1 MDSKLSSKVVA
12 KYVCK
17 HCDYD
22 TCRYTDYVKH
32 LSTDKHKK
40 REIDSEM
47 LVNDSDLSSK
57 VAHYECKCGKIYKY
71 DSGYYRHKKKCTL
84 INTIVHSSY
93 TDADSDNDSDSDK
106 NTNHSNEIFE
116 LKEFMKYLMKENSE
130 LKNMMIEQ
138 QNIVLE
144 MAKNGTTNT
153 NTNNSHNNTTN
164 TNSHNKAFN
173 LQFFL
178 NETCK
183 DAMNISEFVD
193 SIQFQLSDLERVGEI
208 GYVEGISNIIVKNLN
223 KLDITKRPVHC
234 TDKKRETMYIKDEN
248 IWEKDEEQKK
258 LRKLIKKVADQNARL
273 IPKFTEKYPGYKNYH
288 SKDSDKYSKII
299 VESMGGSGN
308 NDLEKEDKILRNI
321 AKNVVVEKD

>member
-1 MDSKLSSKVVA
+1 METFGDGIKQKLSN
-12 KYVCK
+12 KYRCDI
-17 HCDYD
+17 CDYT
-22 TCRYTDYVKH
+22 TCRKSNLTNHYN
-32 LSTDKHKK
+32 SIKHKNAVAGDIGDK
-40 REIDSEM
+40 NKQI
-47 LVNDSDLSSK
+47 LS
-57 VAHYECKCGKIYKY
+57 KIKQNSNKLICQNCNKLYMSRNGLWKHKAKGCN
-71 DSGYYRHKKKCTL
+71 GYNC
-84 INTIVHSSY
+84 
-93 TDADSDNDSDSDK
+93 TDADDSDEDNIKLSDVPTDK
-106 NTNHSNEIFE
+106 E
-116 LKEFMKYLMKENSE
+116 LILMLIKENSE
-130 LKNMMIEQ
+130 FKNMMIK
-138 QNIVLE
+138 VLE
-144 MAKNGTTNT
+144 NGTTNT
-153 NTNNSHNNTTN
+153 NNNHSHNTTN

-308 NDLEKEDKILRNI
+308 NDLEKEDKIIRNI
-321 AKNVVVEKD
+321 AKNVVVEKE

>member
-1 MDSKLSSKVVA
+1 METFGDEIKQKISN
-12 KYVCK
+12 KYRCEV
-17 HCDYD
+17 CDYN
-22 TCRYTDYVKH
+22 TSRKSN
-32 LSTDKHKK
+32 LSNHYNSIKHKNAVVGDIGDK
-40 REIDSEM
+40 NKQILSKIKQKSNKLICQNCNKLYMSRNG
-47 LVNDSDLSSK
+47 LWKHKVKGCNGYNCND
-57 VAHYECKCGKIYKY
+57 A
-71 DSGYYRHKKKCTL
+71 
-84 INTIVHSSY
+84 N
-93 TDADSDNDSDSDK
+93 NSDSDEENIK
-106 NTNHSNEIFE
+106 LSDVPTDKE
-116 LKEFMKYLMKENSE
+116 LILMLIKENSE
-130 LKNMMIEQ
+130 FKNMMIK
-138 QNIVLE
+138 VLE
-144 MAKNGTTNT
+144 NGTTN
-153 NTNNSHNNTTN
+153 NNNSNNTTN

-183 DAMNISEFVD
+183 DAMNISEFVE
-193 SIQFQLSDLERVGEI
+193 SIQFQMSDLERVGEI

-258 LRKLIKKVADQNARL
+258 LRKFIKKVADQNARL